1 MGSLLVKMQ
10 SHTMPSSLG
19 GWLDGSR
26 TRTSQW
32 LRRSRGT
39 GGLTR
44 HLHMRPGAEMRNRW
58 GGGGDAHLLVSTPNR
73 IFQFFSLPWW
83 YGFLNTCARTAV
95 YSIVQY
101 VRVGGGARWL
111 RPVCRYL
118 ALLPQPLGL
127 LAVDVALH
135 AGLSPGDEHGVPQGE
150 SSQSHRHRAARQEEG
165 HHLNLGSPAR
175 PGSTFEGGVGAALT
189 WSEPRGR

>member
-1 MGSLLVKMQ
+1 MAGRQQDPHQPVAEEEQRDRRSDTTP
-10 SHTMPSSLG
+10 SHATGGRNEESLG
-19 GWLDGSR
+19 GR
-26 TRTSQW
+26 
-32 LRRSRGT
+32 
-39 GGLTR
+39 
-44 HLHMRPGAEMRNRW
+44 

-95 YSIVQY
+95 YSVVQY
-101 VRVGGGARWL
+101 ERVSGGGARWL
-111 RPVCRYL
+111 RPLCRYL

-165 HHLNLGSPAR
+165 HHLNLGSQPG

>member
-1 MGSLLVKMQ
+1 
-10 SHTMPSSLG
+10 
-19 GWLDGSR
+19 
-26 TRTSQW
+26 
-32 LRRSRGT
+32 
-39 GGLTR
+39 
-44 HLHMRPGAEMRNRW
+44 MR
-58 GGGGDAHLLVSTPNR
+58 AHLLVSTPNR

-95 YSIVQY
+95 YSVVQY
-101 VRVGGGARWL
+101 MRVGQLWRWL
-111 RPVCRYL
+111 RALWRYL

-165 HHLNLGSPAR
+165 HHLRLGTQPGRAR
-175 PGSTFEGGVGAALT
+175 PSRVGSGRRSPGQNPEEDDGLVGGGLCEGAGFRRRLIGALREGSTSCVSMTVSFAKEK
-189 WSEPRGR
+189 RYF